1 MRILV
6 IENDARNTKLIRQT
20 LKANSYAVD
29 VSSTGEEAVYRLGV
43 NDYDIIVF
51 DIELP
56 DRDGVEIIE
65 EIRAEGIET
74 PIIILTARG
83 SVEDRIRGLD
93 AGADDYLV
101 KPFEVLELLARIRA
115 ILRRP
120 RSVLHLTKLTIGE
133 LIMDT
138 AGRRVTANGVEIPL
152 TNKEYALLE
161 YFARNPDRVI
171 GREDISE
178 HVWDENFDPFSNLI
192 EVYINRLR
200 RKLKEHAA
208 SPVLR
213 TKRGAGY
220 VLEVFAGEVVR

>member
-1 MRILV
+1 MRILL
-6 IENDARNTKLIRQT
+6 IENDARNTKLIRKT
-20 LKANSYAVD
+20 LRANSYAVD
-29 VSSTGEEAVYRLGV
+29 ICSSGEESMYRIGV
-43 NDYDIIVF
+43 NDYDLIVL

-56 DRDGVEIIE
+56 DKDGVELIE
-65 EIRAEGIET
+65 EIRTAGNET

-93 AGADDYLV
+93 AGADDYLI

-120 RSVLHLTKLTIGE
+120 RSVLLGNKITIGE
-133 LIMDT
+133 LTIDT
-138 AGRRVTANGVEIPL
+138 AGRRVTASEAEIPL

-161 YFARNPDRVI
+161 YFARNLDRVI

-200 RKLKEHAA
+200 RKLSEHAN

-220 VLEVFAGEVVR
+220 VLELFTGEIVR